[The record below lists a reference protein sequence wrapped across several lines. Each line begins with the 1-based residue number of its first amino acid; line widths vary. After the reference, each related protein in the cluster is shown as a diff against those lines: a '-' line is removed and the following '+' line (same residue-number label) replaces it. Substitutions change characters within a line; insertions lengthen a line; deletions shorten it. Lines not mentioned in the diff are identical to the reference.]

1 MKIKLGSQAE
11 DKLTG
16 FKGTVTGTAQYLTG
30 CSQYCLLPKTDDP
43 TKYPEG
49 QWFDEGRIV
58 KVKGD
63 SISKKEVKGERNGCD
78 MPQPN
83 KK

>member
-30 CSQYCLLPKTDDP
+30 CSQYCLLPKTNDP
-43 TKYPEG
+43 SKYPDG
-49 QWFDEGRIV
+49 QWFDEGRVVEI
-58 KVKGD
+58 KA
-63 SISKKEVKGERNGCD
+63 KKIKKRSVRGEVNGCD
-78 MPQPN
+78 MPQP
-83 KK
+83 KSK